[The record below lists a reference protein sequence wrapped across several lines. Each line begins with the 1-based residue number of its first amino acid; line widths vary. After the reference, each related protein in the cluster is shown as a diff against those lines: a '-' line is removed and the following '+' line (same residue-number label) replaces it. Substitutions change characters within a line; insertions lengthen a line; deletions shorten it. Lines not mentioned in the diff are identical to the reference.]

1 MQVVLINT
9 SKDIKEIFGSVSPKG
24 QVTIPLVFRKQLGV
38 QAKDRVAF
46 RLENGEVK
54 IAPASSSL
62 ETCFQAV
69 PALNIKMSVEKMTE
83 IAADEHAQ
91 KIANELP

>member
-1 MQVVLINT
+1 MQVVPIDT

-24 QVTIPLVFRKQLGV
+24 QVTIPLVIRKQLGV
-38 QAKDRVAF
+38 QAKDKVAF

-54 IAPASSSL
+54 IAPAGSSL

-69 PALNIKMSVEKMTE
+69 PALKIKMSVEKMTE